1 MFLGYIIKC
10 HAPSALFSETDIRE
24 NKAFLLV
31 LCANSS
37 LTISV
42 IDLIFHQQGWIY
54 LGSVKRI
61 SLWGLQ
67 PCWARN
73 NSLHGRRSFYRRAK
87 KLGGGAIVNKE
98 SMAFHWLSFCQER
111 KEIFLLPVR
120 LCYPYKAW
128 ELPLLVSQLY
138 LIVHSVY

>member
-42 IDLIFHQQGWIY
+42 IDLIFHI
-54 LGSVKRI
+54 
-61 SLWGLQ
+61 
-67 PCWARN
+67 
-73 NSLHGRRSFYRRAK
+73 K
-87 KLGGGAIVNKE
+87 KLEENSKSNPNKIE
-98 SMAFHWLSFCQER
+98 VR
-111 KEIFLLPVR
+111 KNKVGKAEINEIGKITTV
-120 LCYPYKAW
+120 
-128 ELPLLVSQLY
+128 
-138 LIVHSVY
+138 